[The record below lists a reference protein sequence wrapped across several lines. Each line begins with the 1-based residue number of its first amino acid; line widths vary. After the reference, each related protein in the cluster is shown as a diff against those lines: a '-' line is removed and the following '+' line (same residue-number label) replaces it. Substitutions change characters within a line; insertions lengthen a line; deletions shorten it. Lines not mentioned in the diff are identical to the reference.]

1 MSGKLTVTIVI
12 LIVLFISLSYIYVI
26 NNPIEISI
34 QANIGSTETST
45 TSSSTTTTSS
55 STTTTIQLTTTSS
68 STTTTIPTTTTS
80 STTSSTTTS
89 TTTTIPRTTTTIE
102 VLEKEDSVAF
112 NSDNSE
118 NIKIYEGEFISFDGF
133 EGENQFNL
141 DTLVTNLPLELRKSV
156 ENNVIFVNGCHS
168 YAATIL
174 GRCPFGVWD
183 SAGTFADGSTNSNWK
198 LSVWVSNKAFANNR
212 AYNTLLHETSHAL
225 SYLTRNCVNSEGEN
239 QRKKAQEFFG
249 SEELFADALVLYY
262 GGDYLYY
269 RDDLILQVSERE
281 YLENYASLCIK
292 D

>member
-80 STTSSTTTS
+80 STTTS

-102 VLEKEDSVAF
+102 VLEKEDSVAV

-133 EGENQFNL
+133 EGENQFLL
-141 DTLVTNLPLELRKSV
+141 DTLVQDLPEVYKQNLLEKISF
-156 ENNVIFVNGCHS
+156 INGCHL
-168 YAATIL
+168 YGLEML
-174 GRCPFGVWD
+174 GECPFGVWD
-183 SAGTFADGSTNSNWK
+183 SVGTFKNGDTNADWK
-198 LSVWVSNKAFANNR
+198 L
-212 AYNTLLHETSHAL
+212 
-225 SYLTRNCVNSEGEN
+225 
-239 QRKKAQEFFG
+239 
-249 SEELFADALVLYY
+249 
-262 GGDYLYY
+262 
-269 RDDLILQVSERE
+269 
-281 YLENYASLCIK
+281 
-292 D
+292 